1 MFPYNRATN
10 RGLRQS
16 RRKTKMEEQN
26 LVKPEIENT
35 VEEDEDITWDYTEYK
50 LTYVLDNFKLPQIV
64 RVVEGFMFTEDDSL
78 ASGTVLTI
86 HGQQKV
92 EQICAVDR
100 NGQGAEIYI
109 PLSCPYKV
117 RVAVPDRANIYKS
130 VKDLCNATP
139 LPKCVIVNEK
149 ISVAGVKIPSGRMLI
164 IKSISKNRN
173 DQAEGISVELLD
185 NTTKNLVLPLKIVG
199 NFAPCPLPAD
209 QNRTYFVRELSQ
221 RPFPLWVNFL
231 SSFEK
236 SPPYG
241 PHMGV
246 VKFVKLQTTEVVF
259 STSTIDGE
267 KFAISFSRDLPVT
280 VEMARDALLVTS
292 PYSNKC
298 RIAGEQVDIDVLS
311 HLTDANPYSD
321 KYQSAIY
328 ADIFALRK
336 AFVQKKVNEDSIDSF
351 ESLQSD
357 TSYSEDRSST
367 RDAPRYVMD
376 KSFHANGSI
385 GSSFGADSHS
395 VGSQSNQSIGSS
407 SDLRHQVEEYASPQY
422 VYLLS
427 EANKIKSDD
436 EDLLEDDEG
445 YTIIAE
451 RMDSPS
457 APIKQSRTRD
467 SVQVRPYLE
476 VDIIKPSPT
485 QVLSDTLERIKPPPV
500 HPQSRPPASPAN
512 KVRLSKSTSSAQE
525 AEPYSSKRS
534 LDRTYS
540 DGLASNM
547 PDQETWYYMPR
558 RHHPETLSVR
568 SHDSE
573 KSDCESIASEYL
585 SVMSLPGLTTKA
597 KEDLDPVHSQRKRC
611 PPKKPER
618 PKGPPRPIPRTT
630 SKKIHNQ
637 VSY

>member
-10 RGLRQS
+10 RGLKRS

-26 LVKPEIENT
+26 LVKPEMEET
-35 VEEDEDITWDYTEYK
+35 VEVDEDITWDYTEYK

-117 RVAVPDRANIYKS
+117 KVTVPDRANIYKS

-139 LPKCVIVNEK
+139 LPKCCIVNEK

-185 NTTKNLVLPLKIVG
+185 NTTRNLVLPLKIIG
-199 NFAPCPLPAD
+199 NFAPCPLPSD

-231 SSFEK
+231 STFEK
-236 SPPYG
+236 NPSYG

-246 VKFVKLQTTEVVF
+246 VKFMKLQTTDVVF

-280 VEMARDALLVTS
+280 VEMARDALLATS

-328 ADIFALRK
+328 ADMFALRK
-336 AFVQKKVNEDSIDSF
+336 SFVQRRVNEDSIDSF

-367 RDAPRYVMD
+367 RYVMD
-376 KSFHANGSI
+376 KSFHVNGSI

-407 SDLRHQVEEYASPQY
+407 SDLRHQIDEYVSPQY
-422 VYLLS
+422 VYVLS
-427 EANKIKSDD
+427 EANKNKSDD
-436 EDLLEDDEG
+436 EDLLEDEEG

-451 RMDSPS
+451 RMDSTS

-467 SVQVRPYLE
+467 SGKVRPYLE

-485 QVLSDTLERIKPPPV
+485 QVLSDTLERVKPPPI
-500 HPQSRPPASPAN
+500 HPQTRALPSPP
-512 KVRLSKSTSSAQE
+512 KSYSSAF
-525 AEPYSSKRS
+525 
-534 LDRTYS
+534 
-540 DGLASNM
+540 
-547 PDQETWYYMPR
+547 
-558 RHHPETLSVR
+558 
-568 SHDSE
+568 
-573 KSDCESIASEYL
+573 
-585 SVMSLPGLTTKA
+585 
-597 KEDLDPVHSQRKRC
+597 
-611 PPKKPER
+611 
-618 PKGPPRPIPRTT
+618 
-630 SKKIHNQ
+630 
-637 VSY
+637 